1 MNCEDEDSNTP
12 LIHAG
17 KNGDKVV
24 VKLLL
29 EKGPPD
35 LERKNWHR
43 MTALACAD
51 ANEYQDVV
59 SLLLEYG
66 AKREQLQPPDLS
78 VIQSYYSASYTNE
91 DDENV

>member
-51 ANEYQDVV
+51 ANEY
-59 SLLLEYG
+59 
-66 AKREQLQPPDLS
+66 
-78 VIQSYYSASYTNE
+78 
-91 DDENV
+91 